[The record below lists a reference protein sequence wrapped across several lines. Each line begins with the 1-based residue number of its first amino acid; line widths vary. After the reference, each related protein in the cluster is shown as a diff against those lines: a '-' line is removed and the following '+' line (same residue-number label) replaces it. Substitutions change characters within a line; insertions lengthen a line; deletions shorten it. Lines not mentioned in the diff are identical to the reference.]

1 MGVIKG
7 KVCNEVIMDRQ
18 RYLHNE
24 MRAEIERCEHLHRK
38 LSIEYKFLPRGT
50 LVTDSNNNIYRYVKE
65 DGKQYKIMLRNS
77 DWKLLRQLKKRRY
90 IGKGLKILK
99 QRIENCKQFL
109 KNDIL
114 YDPKS
119 IEKQLPK
126 QYSGLKGIHIFLE
139 GDVNVDDW
147 VNASYRTNPLPIKT
161 PNYTSNNL
169 CTRSKSEAM
178 IATRADDRKLLYRYD
193 AEVILGDKA
202 VYPDFTFLD
211 LKRRRIIYLEHLGK
225 VDDEKYMFRNLK
237 KLEEYAECGIVLGD
251 NLFITYESRNRPLS
265 IKDIDDKLNEMFS

>member
-7 KVCNEVIMDRQ
+7 KACNEVIMDRQ
-18 RYLHNE
+18 LYLHNE
-24 MRAEIERCEHLHRK
+24 MREEIERCEHLHRK

-77 DWKLLRQLKKRRY
+77 DWKLLRQLKRRRY
-90 IGKGLKILK
+90 IGKGLKILQ

-109 KNDIL
+109 KNDTL

-119 IEKQLPK
+119 LEQQLPK
-126 QYSGLKGIHIFLE
+126 QYRGLRGINIFLD
-139 GDVNVDDW
+139 GDINVDDW
-147 VNASYRTNPLPIKT
+147 VNAPYRTNPVPVKT

-193 AEVILGDKA
+193 AEVVLGDKA

-265 IKDIDDKLNEMFS
+265 IKDIDDKLDQMFS